1 MNYLTNY
8 YKNLSEQLQARV
20 NHLQQ
25 ILNEAY
31 PGGMTP
37 GRREVINRA
46 DTGDSRER
54 ALKVRALRARARAA
68 DERGAAKERDLPF
81 VALGQQHG
89 PETVHNAIVDEII
102 AQHASRYPH
111 KRVNPGQQTGNVEA
125 SAAHIREILGSH
137 AEAPFVSPH
146 RAVEVIAPYAIEGNY
161 DLERAGFENA
171 LERSMGGDPTEH
183 DWYDAHVMNNENEY
197 AADLGYSVAE
207 GLPGR
212 LNPKPSAAQAKA
224 EAVRQYPPNARRI

>member
-1 MNYLTNY
+1 MNYLTQY

-46 DTGDSRER
+46 ETSDSRER

-68 DERGAAKERDLPF
+68 DERGAARERDLPF

-111 KRVNPGQQTGNVEA
+111 IKVKPGQPGGNVEA
-125 SAAHIREILGSH
+125 SAAHIRKILNSH
-137 AEAPFVSPH
+137 PEAPFVSPH
-146 RAVEVIAPYAIEGNY
+146 RAVEVIAPHAIEGNY
-161 DLERAGFENA
+161 DLEIAGFDNA
-171 LERSMGGDPTEH
+171 MERSMGSDPTEY
-183 DWYDAHVMNNENEY
+183 DWYDSHVEENEREY

-207 GLPGR
+207 GLSGR
-212 LNPKPSAAQAKA
+212 LNPKQKP
-224 EAVRQYPPNARRI
+224 